1 MSNDPVS
8 AMEALRKR
16 VEKVADECELD
27 VRIFSL
33 NIKGGED
40 MDKAPT
46 IQMIFAVRPNAVKS
60 AAQLEQEKFDAQFA
74 DIEASFNGPA
84 PASKPEDEAAD
95 HEELLKDLGNWMEG
109 YKDE

>member
-1 MSNDPVS
+1 MSDPV
-8 AMEALRKR
+8 AAFEALRKR

-27 VRIFSL
+27 VRMFSL
-33 NIKGGED
+33 NVKGEGD
-40 MDKAPT
+40 MDKAPAVH
-46 IQMIFAVRPNAVKS
+46 IIFAVRPNAVKS

-95 HEELLKDLGNWMEG
+95 HENLLKDLGDWMEG